1 MTQVTIEFSLFA
13 VLQVTLLYLTFFLS
27 GFSTE
32 VKRKI
37 LPISNFVYCK
47 NEPVFFK
54 IQSLFYF
61 TDLFLHATFIVT
73 QIVVSIM
80 IR

>member
-32 VKRKI
+32 AKRKI

-47 NEPVFFK
+47 NKPVFFK
-54 IQSLFYF
+54 I
-61 TDLFLHATFIVT
+61 
-73 QIVVSIM
+73 
-80 IR
+80 

>member
-47 NEPVFFK
+47 NEQVFFK
-54 IQSLFYF
+54 IQSLLYF